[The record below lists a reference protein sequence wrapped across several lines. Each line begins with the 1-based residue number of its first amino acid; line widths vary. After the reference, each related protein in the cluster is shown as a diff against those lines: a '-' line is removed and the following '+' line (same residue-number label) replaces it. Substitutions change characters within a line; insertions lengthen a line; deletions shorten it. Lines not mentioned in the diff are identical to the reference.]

1 MGISNGCEVLS
12 VCFGLLVLGRQ
23 TFQIQWQST
32 VGPYPFKNSSI
43 RSSVRQMMCYRTS
56 PKWLTAYVIAYVIMS
71 LIAEAEDVTKPSVA
85 SSQDTRK
92 VLQLFL
98 QTTYLHQLNTVH
110 HQEEEASS
118 RTLEHTPK
126 STKRRASKR
135 QDARS
140 QAKSPSPSPPTN
152 QLTNPPRSAKSR
164 A

>member
-92 VLQLFL
+92 VFQFIPAN
-98 QTTYLHQLNTVH
+98 YLHTPTQHSASTRRRSIKSNTRTH
-110 HQEEEASS
+110 PQIKKKKSS
-118 RTLEHTPK
+118 R
-126 STKRRASKR
+126 R

-140 QAKSPSPSPPTN
+140 QTKSPSPSPPTN